1 MTDLPPRNEDNS
13 PSLSRP
19 SRKEHIPQLGGDVAI
34 LHLVECLAS
43 EEWEVRRAAAFR
55 LAEIGDVRAIETL
68 MTRLMLENNGDERE
82 VKVLANIGMPAL
94 PHLATLLGHGNWHA
108 SYHAALSLV
117 QLGDKGIAEAV
128 ILSHSDNPQIRWLAV
143 LGLEEV
149 GYPHNIPAATLIEA
163 LHVRHPF
170 ITNFAARMLGRMNDP
185 AVVSQL
191 RSLMN
196 DENVL
201 IHIRRLAAASLAF
214 MGYTDGIELL
224 VRNIAGGLALP
235 WTVWQAMESLGEKA
249 FPFLISE
256 LEREG
261 ERGNHMQII
270 QLLGAMK
277 NPGAVPVVEIGLRNS
292 DPRVRGEA
300 AHCLGEYA
308 DPCSTKALFAALKDQ
323 YLYVQF
329 AVARTLLKIA
339 TQEAR
344 AAVEQW
350 RLGLPPDAQYRF
362 DNGSI
367 FG

>member
-1 MTDLPPRNEDNS
+1 MTDHSSRTEDNS

-19 SRKEHIPQLGGDVAI
+19 SKTNHDPQLGGDAAI
-34 LHLVECLAS
+34 LHLVECLGS
-43 EEWEVRRAAAFR
+43 EDINVRFAAATK
-55 LAEIGDVRAIETL
+55 LAELGDSRAIDTL
-68 MTRLMLENNGDERE
+68 MIMMETYADDRH
-82 VKVLANIGMPAL
+82 VTALANFGIVVL
-94 PHLATLLGHGNWHA
+94 PHLARLVGHDNWHA
-108 SYHAALSLV
+108 SRQAVLSLV
-117 QLGDKGIAEAV
+117 QLGDEGVAEAV
-128 ILSHSDNPQIRWLAV
+128 ALSQSDNPQIRWLAI

-149 GYPHNIPAATLIEA
+149 GYPHNTPAATLIEA

-170 ITNFAARMLGRMNDP
+170 ITNFAARMLGTMNDP

-191 RSLMN
+191 RSLMY

-292 DPRVRGEA
+292 DPHVRGEA

-329 AVARTLLKIA
+329 AAARTLLKIA

-350 RLGLPPDAQYRF
+350 RLKLSPDEQSRF
-362 DNGSI
+362 ENSSI